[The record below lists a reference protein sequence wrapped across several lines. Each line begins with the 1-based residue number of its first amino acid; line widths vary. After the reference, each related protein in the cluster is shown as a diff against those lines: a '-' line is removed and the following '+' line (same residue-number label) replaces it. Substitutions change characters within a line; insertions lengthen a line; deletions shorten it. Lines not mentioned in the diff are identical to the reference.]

1 MEIRRFGSRLM
12 HRIRDDALTVPA
24 RWETLAVTFGVGL
37 LRDVVRQGASVANG
51 TILDETQPVGK
62 TLAVTRDYNLGSERP
77 AWAWMG
83 PGSIALI
90 ACVIAVA
97 LGACAG
103 DTPGTAGKTY
113 RIGISQCVRDPILD
127 EVIAGMKEGV
137 KARGYGS
144 RVTYTLETSNFDQS
158 LASTIA
164 TKFVTQDVD
173 LIVAICTPNALAA
186 ERVTKTIPIVF
197 SFVSDA
203 LGAGVVKSLK
213 HPGGNVTGTQ
223 SFASKV
229 PAVDMIKRVM
239 PDARTIGIVVNPGD
253 EATVLFTKRFREA
266 SALRGLDVV
275 EAAANS
281 TAEVSAAAQSLV
293 GRVDAIYEVGNSQAV
308 SAFPAIVKVA
318 DANDIPLFG
327 TDLNEAKLGALVAVG
342 EDPRGHG
349 RGTGAI
355 VAKILAGADP
365 GDIPVWTNPAYFV
378 AVNPSAARRQGISL
392 PPSVITAADR
402 TFK

>member
-1 MEIRRFGSRLM
+1 MDRFSTKRSRLE
-12 HRIRDDALTVPA
+12 
-24 RWETLAVTFGVGL
+24 RW
-37 LRDVVRQGASVANG
+37 
-51 TILDETQPVGK
+51 
-62 TLAVTRDYNLGSERP
+62 
-77 AWAWMG
+77 
-83 PGSIALI
+83 IALI
-90 ACVIAVA
+90 VGTIAFA
-97 LGACAG
+97 LGGCSG
-103 DTPGTAGKTY
+103 ETSGTAAKSY

-137 KARGYGS
+137 RAHGYGS
-144 RVTYTLETSNFDQS
+144 KVSYTLETSNFDQS

-173 LIVAICTPNALAA
+173 LVVAICTPNALAA
-186 ERVTKTIPIVF
+186 ERATKTIPIVF

-203 LGAGVVKSLK
+203 LGAGVVTNLD
-213 HPGGNVTGTQ
+213 HPGGNITGTQ

-229 PAVDMIKRVM
+229 PAVEMIKRVA
-239 PDARTIGIVVNPGD
+239 PGARRIGIVVNPGD

-266 SALRGLDVV
+266 SATRGLEVL

-365 GDIPVWTNPAYFV
+365 ANIPVWTNPAYFV
-378 AVNPSAARRQGISL
+378 AVNPSAARRQGIQL
-392 PPSVITAADR
+392 PPSVIADADR